1 MNIPTKAFCPPI
13 CILFICSESCFYVFG
28 WMDSTWR
35 RRVGLAY
42 KNATGDPP
50 FFEQSEYFAIRLPV
64 DFNDHLLR
72 KATQMS
78 EIMNLSD

>member
-1 MNIPTKAFCPPI
+1 M
-13 CILFICSESCFYVFG
+13 
-28 WMDSTWR
+28 
-35 RRVGLAY
+35 GLAY

-50 FFEQSEYFAIRLPV
+50 FFEQNEYFAIRLPV

-72 KATQMS
+72 KVTKMS